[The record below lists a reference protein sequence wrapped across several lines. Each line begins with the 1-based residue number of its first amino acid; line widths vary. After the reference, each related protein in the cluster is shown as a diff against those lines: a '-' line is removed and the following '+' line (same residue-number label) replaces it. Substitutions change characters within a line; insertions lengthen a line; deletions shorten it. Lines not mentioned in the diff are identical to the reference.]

1 MKGAKR
7 VRENREDLAE
17 NQEKKSKLQRL
28 REVLPLAW
36 SLVRPRVPALIA
48 GLLLILISRS
58 ASLVLPG
65 TARVFIDEVVPGTH
79 PEKMNEVFAAVIGA
93 ALVQALCAY
102 LLFRVLTVRTIELVA
117 DLRVKGIAHLIR
129 LAVPFFDRNRTG
141 ALLPRVLHDI
151 EALRLLIGS
160 GFIDFA
166 GGVFFAGL
174 SAVYMWTIS
183 PKLTLIA
190 LVALVAFVGL
200 LGWAFWGV
208 SGVYGE
214 RARLLSETSGRLNET
229 LSGIRVIKA
238 YRAEER
244 ESLAME
250 TSVLAMRDN
259 AIEMARNHRMFS
271 FWSTALV
278 GLLGIALM
286 AMALTEI
293 QSGRLTLGG
302 FTTFS
307 ILLGFLNGPVYM
319 AVALA
324 GQFAD
329 ALVSIER
336 LQAILNEP
344 SEAPALGRAADASPL
359 PLSEV
364 KGHVRFENVTFAY
377 RPEEPVLK
385 SVSFDAPPGTAT
397 ALVGPSGAG
406 KSTIMGLVAAFYR
419 PQSGSITLDGHD
431 IETLPLA
438 DYRSNLGVVFQDTFL
453 FDATLRENVLFARP
467 DASESDFKAAC
478 LSAHVDEFAARFA
491 KGYDTVVGERGVRL
505 SGGQKQRVAIAR
517 AFLANPRVLL
527 LDEATSNLDSES
539 ESLIQKGLEALLPGR
554 TTFVIAHRLST
565 VRSCRQILVLDKGEV
580 IERGT
585 YEDLLRL
592 GGRYAAMLEQQMMV
606 PPPRAS
612 WVRNSG
618 GGAAGAQ

>member
-1 MKGAKR
+1 MRGAR
-7 VRENREDLAE
+7 RAGRNREDLAGT
-17 NQEKKSKLQRL
+17 NQEKKSKVQRL
-28 REVLPLAW
+28 REILPLAW

-48 GLLLILISRS
+48 GLTLILISRS

-79 PEKMNEVFAAVIGA
+79 PEKMNQVFAAVIGA
-93 ALVQALCAY
+93 ALVQATCSY

-129 LAVPFFDRNRTG
+129 LAVPFFDRNQTG

-166 GGVFFAGL
+166 GGIFFAGL

-183 PKLTLIA
+183 PKLTLVA
-190 LVALVAFVGL
+190 LVALVAFVAL

-208 SGVYGE
+208 SGAYGE

-259 AIEMARNHRMFS
+259 AIEMARNNRMFS

-278 GLLGIALM
+278 GLLGIGLM

-324 GQFAD
+324 GQFTD

-344 SEAPALGRAADASPL
+344 SEAPLPGAPIVSPL
-359 PLSEV
+359 RPSEV
-364 KGHVRFENVTFAY
+364 KGHVRFEDVTFAY
-377 RPEEPVLK
+377 RPDEPVLK
-385 SVSFDAPPGTAT
+385 SVSFDAPPGTAI

-406 KSTIMGLVAAFYR
+406 KSTIMGLLAAFYR
-419 PQSGSITLDGHD
+419 PQAGRITLDGHD
-431 IETLPLA
+431 ILNIPLS

-467 DASESDFKAAC
+467 DASDDDFKAAC
-478 LSAHVDEFAARFA
+478 RSAHIDEFADRFA
-491 KGYDTVVGERGVRL
+491 LGYETVVGERGVRL

-517 AFLANPRVLL
+517 ALLANPRILL

-539 ESLIQKGLEALLPGR
+539 EALIQKGLAALLPGR

-565 VRSCRQILVLDKGEV
+565 VRSCLQILVLDKGEV

-585 YEDLLRL
+585 YDELQHL
-592 GGRYAAMLEQQMMV
+592 GGRYAAMLEQQMMN
-606 PPPRAS
+606 PGPAGPRLS
-612 WVRNSG
+612 
-618 GGAAGAQ
+618 